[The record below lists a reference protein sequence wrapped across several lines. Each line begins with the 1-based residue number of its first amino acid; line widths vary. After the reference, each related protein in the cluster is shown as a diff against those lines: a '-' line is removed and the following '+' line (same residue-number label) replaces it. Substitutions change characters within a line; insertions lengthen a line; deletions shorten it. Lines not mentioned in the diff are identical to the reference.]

1 MKKHTRFLRAFTAA
15 LLLLCLTAAGVS
27 TLTSCAAPKLSD
39 VKAIFTDLIVRSETV
54 NQILFGDGLSV
65 YEQPLLHD
73 KERGVYY
80 VIYYTK
86 AHGKLLAYYK
96 PDVPSA
102 QSDKGAG
109 EGEGNGS
116 GSGSGSG
123 KPSSGR
129 YQVLRFGVAG
139 EGDPVYSDAEKG
151 IWLCRSD
158 LVYEESK
165 KGLPEAPSGYGIVRD
180 DERCTSMSEIAE
192 LARTVYSEDYLGHL
206 FSFTMGDG
214 NEIADFNSGTSLPK
228 YREQKDEAS
237 GKKYLLRASAS
248 LCPPVVSETRRFDTE
263 SMQILRGSRSSYVTI
278 ELRTYG
284 SYPDFDSGKVVVG
297 WSTTRLSFA
306 KENGEWRLD
315 SPSY

>member
-15 LLLLCLTAAGVS
+15 LLLLCLTAAGLS

-102 QSDKGAG
+102 QSDKGEG
-109 EGEGNGS
+109 EGEGN

-139 EGDPVYSDAEKG
+139 EGDPV
-151 IWLCRSD
+151 
-158 LVYEESK
+158 
-165 KGLPEAPSGYGIVRD
+165 
-180 DERCTSMSEIAE
+180 
-192 LARTVYSEDYLGHL
+192 
-206 FSFTMGDG
+206 
-214 NEIADFNSGTSLPK
+214 
-228 YREQKDEAS
+228 
-237 GKKYLLRASAS
+237 
-248 LCPPVVSETRRFDTE
+248 
-263 SMQILRGSRSSYVTI
+263 
-278 ELRTYG
+278 
-284 SYPDFDSGKVVVG
+284 
-297 WSTTRLSFA
+297 
-306 KENGEWRLD
+306 
-315 SPSY
+315 